1 MRPSELLGPV
11 MLDLQGLSVSPDER
25 DKLTHPAAG
34 GLILFS
40 RNYESPEQLMDLVRE
55 IRALRSQ
62 ILIAV
67 DHEGGRV
74 QRFREGFTR
83 LPPALR
89 YGEAGN
95 GQANFSEAAA
105 ETAGWLMAAEL
116 RAIDI
121 DFSFAP
127 VLDVDSGISEIIGDR
142 AFSRD
147 PFEAATLALAFARGM
162 RRAGMAAV
170 GKHFPGHGGVAAD
183 SHQELPIDNR
193 PFEEIESRDL
203 QPFRTLIEFGVEGIM
218 PAHVVYAEI
227 DERPAGFSPFWIQ
240 EVLRRRLGFEGTVFS
255 DDLSMAGAAF
265 AGNHGDRARL
275 ALEAGC
281 DMILVCNMPDAAE
294 EVLESLANRSDP
306 KRDSRLQRMRGCY
319 RTDRHA
325 LMASEDWRRA
335 AELIASINKQP
346 GFA

>member
-1 MRPSELLGPV
+1 MRPPKPLGPV
-11 MLDLQGLSVSPDER
+11 MLDLRSLSLSPEEK

-40 RNYESPEQLMDLVRE
+40 RNYESPQQLMNLVGE
-55 IRALRSQ
+55 IRAARPE

-83 LPPALR
+83 LPPVAR
-89 YGEAGN
+89 YRETADR
-95 GQANFSEAAA
+95 QSELSEAAA

-116 RAIDI
+116 RAVDI

-127 VLDVDSGISEIIGDR
+127 VLDVDSGISDIIGNR

-147 PFEAATLALAFARGM
+147 PFEAATLARAFAKGM

-170 GKHFPGHGGVAAD
+170 GKHFPGHGGVAED
-183 SHQELPIDNR
+183 SHLALPVDHR
-193 PFEEIESRDL
+193 CLDEIENRDL
-203 QPFRTLIEFGVEGIM
+203 QPFRALIEFGLEGIM
-218 PAHVVYAEI
+218 PAHVVYANI

-240 EVLRRRLGFEGTVFS
+240 EVLRRRLGFDGIVFS

-265 AGNHGDRARL
+265 AGNHVERARL

-281 DMILVCNMPDAAE
+281 DMVLVCNMPDAAG
-294 EVLESLANRSDP
+294 EVLESLASHSSAERE
-306 KRDSRLQRMRGCY
+306 SRLQRMRG
-319 RTDRHA
+319 RFSMDRSA
-325 LMASEDWRRA
+325 LLSSENWQRA
-335 AELIASINKQP
+335 VELIASLNEQP
-346 GFA
+346 GLA

>member
-1 MRPSELLGPV
+1 
-11 MLDLQGLSVSPDER
+11 MLDLQGLALSPDEK

-40 RNYESPEQLMDLVRE
+40 RNYESPRQLMQLVAE
-55 IRALRSQ
+55 IRALRPE

-83 LPPALR
+83 LPPAGR
-89 YGEAGN
+89 YREMSN
-95 GQANFSEAAA
+95 GPSEFSETVA

-116 RAIDI
+116 RAVDV

-127 VLDVDSGISEIIGDR
+127 VLDVDSGISEIIGNR

-147 PFEAATLALAFARGM
+147 PFEAATLARAFARGM

-170 GKHFPGHGGVAAD
+170 GKHFPGHGGVAED
-183 SHQELPIDNR
+183 SHLALPVDR
-193 PFEEIESRDL
+193 RRLDDIENRDL
-203 QPFRTLIEFGVEGIM
+203 QPFRTLIEFGLEGIM
-218 PAHVVYAEI
+218 PAHVIYAEI

-240 EVLRRRLGFEGTVFS
+240 EVLRRRLGFDGVVFS

-265 AGNHGDRARL
+265 AGNHVDRARL

-281 DMILVCNMPDAAE
+281 DMVLVCNMPDAAGD
-294 EVLESLANRSDP
+294 VLESLANHSSP
-306 KRDSRLQRMRGCY
+306 ELEFRLRRMRG
-319 RTDRHA
+319 RPFMERST
-325 LMASEDWRRA
+325 LLSGEDWRRA
-335 AELIASINKQP
+335 AEMIASINEQP
-346 GFA
+346 RHA

>member
-1 MRPSELLGPV
+1 

-40 RNYESPEQLMDLVRE
+40 RNYQSPEQLMELVRE
-55 IRALRSQ
+55 IRALRPQ

-83 LPPALR
+83 LPPASR
-89 YGEAGN
+89 YGEAGD
-95 GQANFSEAAA
+95 GQPNFSEAAA

-147 PFEAATLALAFARGM
+147 PFEAAKLALAFAKGM

-183 SHQELPIDNR
+183 SHHELPVDRR
-193 PFEEIESRDL
+193 PFDEIESRDL
-203 QPFRTLIEFGVEGIM
+203 LPFRTFIEFGPEGIM

-265 AGNHGDRARL
+265 AGNPVDRARL

-294 EVLESLANRSDP
+294 EVLESLANHSDA
-306 KRDSRLQRMRGCY
+306 KRDSRLQRMRGRY
-319 RTDRHA
+319 PTDRQT
-325 LMASEDWRRA
+325 LMASEDWRHA
-335 AELIASINKQP
+335 AELIASINEQQ
-346 GFA
+346 GLA